1 MFTTFSQILN
11 GGDSEP
17 ILKPKLLPGNYDA
30 ALRIKLVY
38 KLINLRTGE
47 LEVTSAENVQLYPSP
62 NKSPR
67 DLVCTGL
74 LVVTN
79 FKLSFISTDTTEV
92 SHICHSTYI
101 CHNNA
106 ARYTNL

>member
-1 MFTTFSQILN
+1 MFQILN
-11 GGDSEP
+11 GSDSAEP
-17 ILKPKLLPGNYDA
+17 ILKPKLLP
-30 ALRIKLVY
+30 
-38 KLINLRTGE
+38 GE

-79 FKLSFISTDTTEV
+79 FKLTFITTGTTEV
-92 SHICHSTYI
+92 KLAI
-101 CHNNA
+101 
-106 ARYTNL
+106 